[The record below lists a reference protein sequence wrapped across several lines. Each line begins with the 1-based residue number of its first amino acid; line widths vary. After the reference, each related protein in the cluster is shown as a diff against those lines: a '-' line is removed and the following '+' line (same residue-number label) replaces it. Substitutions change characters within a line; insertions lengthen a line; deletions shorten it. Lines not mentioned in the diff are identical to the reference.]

1 MPAYTLVV
9 EDRFG
14 SMTDEYAFDTGRLVA
29 GRSRECDIV
38 LPSENVSRRH
48 AKVFTDSGQLY
59 IEDLGSSNGIY
70 VNGNRI
76 EGPTELS
83 EQSVVRLG
91 DFHLHVKGSRS
102 VGAEKVVYARL
113 LGRNLC
119 VADEIFELSR
129 TTTLVGRGKDAGIT
143 LVDPSVSRVHGR
155 LMVKP
160 DGNILVED
168 VGSAN
173 GVFVND
179 NRAKVWQL
187 SEGDVVRFGNVEFMV
202 EIPTADTMETL
213 AASLT
218 FMGRLGVAIRSNL
231 PWTIASLCTL
241 TVIVLLV
248 LFLPGHLD
256 RESTDQVPPVEPA
269 VEKPVPVPAPAPVAE
284 ASPSLEEI
292 RGLIHE
298 KRIDEAARAVAAF
311 LKASPTNVDA
321 VKLSNRITME
331 RRAEQSLGA
340 AMEAAG
346 SKDHTAAAQALLKVP
361 RDSIFREQC
370 VALLGELRDRI
381 DKSRKRTCRRKGRK
395 SVDCIR
401 LTALVAKI
409 ESTIK
414 PAETPPPP
422 PPGTPPAA
430 T

>member
-48 AKVFTDSGQLY
+48 AKVFTDSGLLF

-70 VNGNRI
+70 VNGARI

-102 VGAEKVVYARL
+102 VKAEKVVHARL

-119 VADEIFELSR
+119 VKDEIFELSR
-129 TTTLVGRGKDAGIT
+129 TTT

-160 DGNILVED
+160 DGNIIVED

-187 SEGDVVRFGNVEFMV
+187 SEGDLVRFGNVEFMV
-202 EIPTADTMETL
+202 EIPSADTMETL

-218 FMGRLGVAIRSNL
+218 FLGRMGTAIRSNL
-231 PWTIASLCTL
+231 PWTIASVCTL
-241 TVIVLLV
+241 MVIVLLV
-248 LFLPGHLD
+248 FFLPGYLEQ
-256 RESTDQVPPVEPA
+256 RSSAE
-269 VEKPVPVPAPAPVAE
+269 APVAE
-284 ASPSLEEI
+284 PVTMKPAEPPSPVAEAPPTLDRIRSLLE
-292 RGLIHE
+292 E
-298 KRIDEAARAVAAF
+298 KRIDEAAEAVAMV
-311 LKASPTNVDA
+311 LKANPTNGNA
-321 VKLSNRITME
+321 VKLSNRITIE
-331 RRAEQSLGA
+331 RRAEKSLAA
-340 AMEAAG
+340 AMEAVTG
-346 SKDHTAAAQALLKVP
+346 NDHQAAAQALLQVP

-370 VALLGELRDRI
+370 VAQLGELRDRI
-381 DKSRKRTCRRKGRK
+381 DKSRKRICRRKGRK

-401 LTALVAKI
+401 LTALVSKI
-409 ESTIK
+409 ETTIK
-414 PAETPPPP
+414 PAETPPQP
-422 PPGTPPAA
+422 PPGSPPAG